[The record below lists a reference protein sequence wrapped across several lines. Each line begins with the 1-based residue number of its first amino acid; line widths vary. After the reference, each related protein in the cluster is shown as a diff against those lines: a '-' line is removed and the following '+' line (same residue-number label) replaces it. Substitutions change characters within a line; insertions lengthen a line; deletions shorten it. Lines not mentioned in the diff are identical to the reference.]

1 MAFVQTQKVSV
12 GDLLSGTFYELAKIR
27 LELVMYFGA
36 FLALGLLADL
46 FPPSLAVVS
55 PAALFGYFV
64 GQYYLYQALLSR
76 SGLPADPKFKVF
88 RLIGLAVMVLIPVI
102 IGLNFFY
109 LPGILIAARLIIAPT
124 ILVGEERGVFDAMS
138 DSWHATNN
146 NGIALSIAFGVLTI
160 LWTGAFVII
169 TVLGVGFPT
178 QLGFTASNGGMLTA
192 MWLGLHGL
200 PVILMGL
207 SFTAYRALSEP
218 AETLAQ
224 VFE

>member
-12 GDLLSGTFYELAKIR
+12 GDLLSGTFYELSKIR
-27 LELVMYFGA
+27 LELAMYFGV
-36 FLALGLLADL
+36 FLALGLLADF
-46 FPPSLAVVS
+46 FPPAMAVVS
-55 PAALFGYFV
+55 PAAMLGYFV
-64 GQYYLYQALLSR
+64 GQYYLYRAMLSR
-76 SGLPADPKFKVF
+76 TGLPADPQFKVF
-88 RLIGLAVMVLIPVI
+88 RLIGLAIMIFIPVI

-109 LPGILIAARLIIAPT
+109 IPGILIAARLIIAPT
-124 ILVGEERGVFDAMS
+124 ILVAEERGVFDAMG

-146 NGIALSIAFGVLTI
+146 NGIALSIAFTVLTV

-169 TVLGVGFPT
+169 AVLGVGLPT
-178 QLGFTASNGGMLTA
+178 QIGLSGFGGGGLTFF
-192 MWLGLHGL
+192 WLGLHVL

-218 AETLAQ
+218 EEALAQ